1 MKQFGAS
8 LAGTLLGAAF
18 LLVPWA
24 MAQQPPEKQQK
35 QTQESKRSE
44 KSRLKELDTPYRKWL
59 DQEVIYIISGEERTA
74 FLSLGTNEEREQFI
88 EQFWLRRDPTPDTVE
103 NEYKEAHYLRIA
115 YTNERFTVGTPGWM
129 TDRGRIYIIH
139 GPADHIESQPMGG
152 MYNES
157 PKEGKESLV
166 VYPYERWLYRHLEGI
181 GSEITLEF
189 VDTRGTGDYR
199 LSTDP
204 TEKEI
209 FTRTG
214 PLTRGTEPLSRGE
227 NENMRYEMLNRMDLY
242 SRVQKA
248 PEVKFKDLEE
258 MVHYR
263 IVRSLLSFDLRM
275 DFVRV
280 TDESMLVPLTMA
292 IRKKDVTFQVK
303 DEVHQATLN
312 VYGRISTITD
322 RTVQTFEDVIQ
333 LDVPDSLFASTMR
346 EAAVYQKAVPLRA
359 GLYKLVVV
367 MKDVKGGNVGIIE
380 RRLAVPRLEE
390 NKLTHSSL
398 ILADL
403 IEPAPAKAVGMGQFV
418 IGATK
423 VRPMVE
429 REFRQNQRLGIYMQ
443 VYNLGLDEKTQK
455 PDATIRYV
463 LMRGNQA
470 VFSQTDTVAKLE
482 YAGRQVTVAKVLPLQ
497 SLPPGQYILLIVFSD
512 QHQSESFQ
520 TTANFR
526 IVP

>member
-1 MKQFGAS
+1 VKQFRS
-8 LAGTLLGAAF
+8 LLAAALLGAAF
-18 LLVPWA
+18 LLVPSGVT
-24 MAQQPPEKQQK
+24 QQQPEKQQK
-35 QTQESKRSE
+35 QAQESKRSE
-44 KSRLKELDTPYRKWL
+44 KARLKELATPYRKWL
-59 DQEVIYIISGEERTA
+59 DQEVIYIINDDERA
-74 FLSLGTNEEREQFI
+74 VFLGLSTNEEREQFI

-103 NEYKEAHYLRIA
+103 NEYKEEHYLRIA
-115 YTNERFTVGTPGWM
+115 YTNERFTVGAPGWM
-129 TDRGRIYIIH
+129 TDRGHIYILH
-139 GPADHIESQPMGG
+139 GAPDQIDSHPTGG
-152 MYNES
+152 LYNEG
-157 PKEGKESLV
+157 PTEGTRMV
-166 VYPYERWLYRHLEGI
+166 TVYPYERWTYRYLEDI
-181 GSEITLEF
+181 GSNITLEF
-189 VDTRGTGDYR
+189 VDKNSTGDYR
-199 LSTDP
+199 LTADP

-209 FTRTG
+209 FTSPG
-214 PLTRGTEPLSRGE
+214 ALTRATEPQTAFSSDR
-227 NENMRYEMLNRMDLY
+227 RFRMMDQFRLY
-242 SRVQKA
+242 ANVQRP

-292 IRKKDVTFQVK
+292 IRKKDLTFQVK

-322 RTVQTFEDVIQ
+322 RTVQVFEDVIQ
-333 LDVPDSLFASTMR
+333 LDVPDSLFASTLR
-346 EAAVYQKAVPLRA
+346 EAAVYQKAVPLRS

-380 RRLAVPRLEE
+380 RRLNVPRLEE

-403 IEPAPAKAVGMGQFV
+403 IEPAPAKAVGLGQFV
-418 IGATK
+418 IGTTK

-443 VYNLGLDEKTQK
+443 VYNLGINETTQK

-482 YAGRQVTVAKVLPLQ
+482 FAGRQVTLAKVLPLQ
-497 SLPPGQYILLIVFSD
+497 TLPPGQYLLLIVLTD
-512 QHQSESFQ
+512 QSQGESFQ